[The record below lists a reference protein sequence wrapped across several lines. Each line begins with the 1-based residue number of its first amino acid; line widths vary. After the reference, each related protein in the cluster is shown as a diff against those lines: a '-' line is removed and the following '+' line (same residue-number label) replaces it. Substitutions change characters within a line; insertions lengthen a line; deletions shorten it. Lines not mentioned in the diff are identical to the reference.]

1 MTARSLPRTAFPLP
15 VPLGDRKSSIW
26 GDSTARIYP
35 EMCVDRREN
44 GLRALRGGGRLSLRD
59 VLAPRLEN
67 LGAALQQVGA
77 LIRLNDPASRHMG
90 EAGLR
95 DLRRDAGLC
104 HPRPRART
112 EPVNRRGDPG
122 AFTGNGPP
130 VREGNTN
137 DDSGDSARARSSTPS
152 APVLNGTENSR
163 PAFILDAGIV
173 HVAASTPISSQRAP
187 RASPA
192 RTAVSAIISTHNTA
206 DGCMYFTRRIA
217 PSAAATSRCRS
228 AR

>member
-1 MTARSLPRTAFPLP
+1 
-15 VPLGDRKSSIW
+15 
-26 GDSTARIYP
+26 
-35 EMCVDRREN
+35 
-44 GLRALRGGGRLSLRD
+44 
-59 VLAPRLEN
+59 
-67 LGAALQQVGA
+67 
-77 LIRLNDPASRHMG
+77 MG

-95 DLRRDAGLC
+95 NFHQEAGLG
-104 HPRPRART
+104 HPRLHART
-112 EPVNRRGDPG
+112 EPMNGRGDPARRSTRPG

-130 VREGNTN
+130 VLEGNTN

-163 PAFILDAGIV
+163 PTFILNAGIV
-173 HVAASTPISSQRAP
+173 LLAVSMPISYQRAP
-187 RASPA
+187 CASPA
-192 RTAVSAIISTHNTA
+192 RTAVNAIISTHYTA